1 MTGSSTITVGITGH
15 RPNRMHVGA
24 DEIARQLNLVLATI
38 RSGAG
43 SGAKL
48 VALSALAEGSDQLFA
63 EAALALGY
71 RLEVIL
77 PFASAGYESTFENTA
92 RIPQFRML
100 LRQAAKV
107 TELPGKLEDSTEA
120 YEAVGQVTVSESGIL
135 LTVWDGQAAAGR
147 GGTTEIIEHA
157 LKLGKPVVWIDAAVV
172 RLPRL
177 IVYPTVSDSRPTTL
191 AMIAPR
197 AKPCTRR
204 RLAALAARV
213 ILHSDAVG

>member
-1 MTGSSTITVGITGH
+1 MSGSSTITVGITGH

-43 SGAKL
+43 GGAKL
-48 VALSALAEGSDQLFA
+48 VALSALAEGSDRLFA

-77 PFASAGYESTFENTA
+77 PFASADYETTFENAA
-92 RIPQFRML
+92 RAPQFRVL

-120 YEAVGQVTVSESGIL
+120 YEAVGQVTVSESDIL
-135 LTVWDGQAAAGR
+135 L
-147 GGTTEIIEHA
+147 
-157 LKLGKPVVWIDAAVV
+157 AVV
-172 RLPRL
+172 DPR
-177 IVYPTVSDSRPTTL
+177 IRYSR
-191 AMIAPR
+191 IG
-197 AKPCTRR
+197 K
-204 RLAALAARV
+204 
-213 ILHSDAVG
+213 